1 MDREQIFEVVKQN
14 IIRILPDLPPE
25 TITIEKSLTYLGANS
40 IDRVEVATYSMED
53 LDIVIPRVELR
64 QASNIRGLVDVLY
77 AEMHR
82 NSNG

>member
-25 TITIEKSLTYLGANS
+25 TITIEKSLTDLGANS

-64 QASNIRGLVDVLY
+64 QASNIQGLVDVLY
-77 AEMHR
+77 SGMHR

>member
-25 TITIEKSLTYLGANS
+25 TITIEKSLTDLGANS

-64 QASNIRGLVDVLY
+64 QASNIRDLVDVLY
-77 AEMHR
+77 AGMHR

>member
-25 TITIEKSLTYLGANS
+25 TITIEKSLTDLGANS

>member
-1 MDREQIFEVVKQN
+1 MDREQIFEVVKKN

-25 TITIEKSLTYLGANS
+25 AITIEKSLTDLGANS

-64 QASNIRGLVDVLY
+64 AASNIGGLVDVLY
-77 AEMHR
+77 TGMYR

>member
-25 TITIEKSLTYLGANS
+25 TITIEKSLTDLGANS

-77 AEMHR
+77 AGMHR